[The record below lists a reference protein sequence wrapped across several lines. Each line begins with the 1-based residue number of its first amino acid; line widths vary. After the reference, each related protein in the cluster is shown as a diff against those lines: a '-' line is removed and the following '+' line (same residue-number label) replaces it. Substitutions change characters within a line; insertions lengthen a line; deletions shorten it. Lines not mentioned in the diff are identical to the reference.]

1 MRSAWVGMVVLAT
14 SIVWAQDAP
23 KPTAKECRA
32 ELKQWVP
39 MFKAAYADPACV
51 GNGTASCP
59 FAPPVRALRVGQLT
73 DIAFRAEACVK
84 VDARRRYYYQR
95 VATRAENI
103 VVMRT
108 ADFLESENQMQRYA
122 EWEQSQQQT
131 AKPDSDEPPS
141 IANNR

>member
-1 MRSAWVGMVVLAT
+1 
-14 SIVWAQDAP
+14 
-23 KPTAKECRA
+23 
-32 ELKQWVP
+32 
-39 MFKAAYADPACV
+39 
-51 GNGTASCP
+51 
-59 FAPPVRALRVGQLT
+59 
-73 DIAFRAEACVK
+73 